1 MDVEVTKSVL
11 TKMIDNLVLPGLN
24 LDIEYSLT
32 YLEKYKKF
40 LLDIDVNVDVSKMFS
55 PLKTYDRKY
64 MDNVHELEN
73 AFDDVAKYS
82 GMGWDKMT
90 IRIRI
95 DYFNDEFLDDEL
107 KQLQDKLIDR
117 LVNEKGVDRELVNDL
132 WVGVYKSADDNAYIR
147 LEVGMSDS
155 TKFIK
160 AGYKTAMIE
169 DMVHEEL
176 SSPSLEF
183 PALHDLYLDEVDY
196 WWDY

>member
-1 MDVEVTKSVL
+1 MDVEVTKKVL
-11 TKMIDNLVLPGLN
+11 TKLIDNLVIPGLN

-55 PLKTYDRKY
+55 SLKTYDSEY
-64 MDNVHELEN
+64 INQVHELEN
-73 AFDDVAKYS
+73 TFDDVAKYS

-90 IRIRI
+90 IRISI
-95 DYFNDEFLDDEL
+95 NYFNDDFLDVEL
-107 KQLQDKLIDR
+107 KRLQDKLINR
-117 LVNEKGVDRELVNDL
+117 LVNEKGIDRELVDDL

-155 TKFIK
+155 SKFVD
-160 AGYKTAMIE
+160 AGYRVDMIE

-176 SSPSLEF
+176 GSPSSEF
-183 PALHDLYLDEVDY
+183 PVLHDLYLDEVDY

>member
-1 MDVEVTKSVL
+1 MDVEVTKNVL
-11 TKMIDNLVLPGLN
+11 TKLIDNLILPGLN

-107 KQLQDKLIDR
+107 KRLQDKLIDR

>member
-55 PLKTYDRKY
+55 PLKTYDPEY
-64 MDNVHELEN
+64 VDQVHELEN
-73 AFDDVAKYS
+73 TFDDVAKYS

-107 KQLQDKLIDR
+107 KRLQDKLIDR